1 MRRTPLSQPHRHARR
16 CLDHRYL
23 VIEGADKRV
32 IVRLRRLLVDK
43 SGEGCVMCSAI
54 QRLEVHHRDGN
65 PSHNELSNLGDFSF
79 HERLS
84 PKGRAG
90 EPGGLLVVV
99 PLVAG
104 ASSGAV

>member
-79 HERLS
+79 HED
-84 PKGRAG
+84 AG
-90 EPGGLLVVV
+90 V
-99 PLVAG
+99 
-104 ASSGAV
+104 